1 MINPNMVEPKIRY
14 YARLE
19 DCTEKKTPKYVIKTQ
34 AGEYPPMEKIKDRN
48 GDVSMYLLASR
59 DSGSN
64 KDNAPAMKLQA
75 ARSLNVT
82 GLKNYFV
89 DGKLSGYAYGYPL
102 EAETYSKEKKPN
114 PFFEYKDDGYIFI
127 IHQNDEASTEA
138 EKLKPSCIELI
149 VLEGAKKMIPDYCKQ
164 LMMGG
169 FDDAL
174 RALREQ
180 AIPPFLEEANDGFVE
195 FRDQD

>member
-59 DSGSN
+59 DSGSK

-75 ARSLNVT
+75 ARSLNFT
-82 GLKNYFV
+82 GLKDYFV

-102 EAETYSKEKKPN
+102 EAETYSKDKKPN

-149 VLEGAKKMIPDYCKQ
+149 VLEGAKVLIPAYCKQ

-169 FDDAL
+169 FDEAL

-180 AIPPFLEEANDGFVE
+180 AK
-195 FRDQD
+195 